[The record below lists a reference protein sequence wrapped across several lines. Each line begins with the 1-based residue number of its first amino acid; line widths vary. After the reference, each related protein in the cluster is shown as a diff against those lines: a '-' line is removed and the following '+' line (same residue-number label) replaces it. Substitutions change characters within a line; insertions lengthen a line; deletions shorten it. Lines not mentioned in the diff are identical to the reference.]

1 MKTTILLAILAFFS
15 IMGCRKDDENPQ
27 PNVYSEEN
35 PLDVYLKN
43 TGFNQ
48 RTQIV
53 YYTDNQS
60 ANFWESGYLFK
71 PKVKGKI
78 NAITLKI
85 PDNEKDVRVTIWDVS
100 TQLALKTI
108 IVPEVF
114 ANVEVKHSIE
124 PMMIDPSKEYLISFN
139 GNDCYIRKKTDETA
153 TTYPVDAGN
162 ISILAFH
169 RNNSTIQT
177 YPITARNNFYAGD
190 LSIVF
195 QQTE

>member
-1 MKTTILLAILAFFS
+1 
-15 IMGCRKDDENPQ
+15 
-27 PNVYSEEN
+27 
-35 PLDVYLKN
+35 
-43 TGFNQ
+43 
-48 RTQIV
+48 
-53 YYTDNQS
+53 
-60 ANFWESGYLFK
+60 
-71 PKVKGKI
+71 
-78 NAITLKI
+78 
-85 PDNEKDVRVTIWDVS
+85 
-100 TQLALKTI
+100 LALKTI

-153 TTYPVDAGN
+153 TTSPVDAGN

>member
-1 MKTTILLAILAFFS
+1 MKTKLLLFLLSFFI

-35 PLDVYLKN
+35 PLDLYLKN

-60 ANFWESGYLFK
+60 SNFWESGYLFK
-71 PKVKGKI
+71 AKVKGKI
-78 NAITLKI
+78 NAITFKI
-85 PDNEKDVRVTIWDVS
+85 PDNESDVRVTIWDAS
-100 TQLALKTI
+100 TQLPLKTI
-108 IVPEVF
+108 TIPTVS
-114 ANVEVKHSIE
+114 ANVEVKHAIE
-124 PMMIDPSKEYLISFN
+124 PMIIDPSKEYLISFN

-153 TTYPVDAGN
+153 ITYPIDAGN

-169 RNNSTIQT
+169 RNNGTVQT
-177 YPITARNNFYAGD
+177 YPITARNNYYAGD

-195 QQTE
+195 QQTD